1 MRFTLPL
8 IFLTGV
14 LLSGCGLFGSSGQE
28 QRVDEPGLTVG
39 EIIDDNA
46 LENRIREGL
55 INADPRFA
63 DARVYVA
70 SHNARVLLTGQV
82 VDADMVR
89 KATEVARSMR
99 RIRILHNEL
108 TVSESPSLDI
118 RASDQWISVRV
129 KSKMLATS
137 DFPSRKVVI
146 TTDNGTVYLMGVVT
160 IAEGRRAEL
169 LAADVNG
176 VQRVV
181 SLFDYVE

>member
-1 MRFTLPL
+1 MRLSLPL
-8 IFLTGV
+8 MVFTGV
-14 LLSGCGLFGSSGQE
+14 LLTGCGLFGSSGQE

-55 INADPRFA
+55 LNADPRFA
-63 DARVYVA
+63 DARVYVT

-82 VDADMVR
+82 PDAEMVR
-89 KATEVARSMR
+89 KATDVARSMR

-108 TVSESPSLDI
+108 TVSDTPSLDV

-129 KSKMLATS
+129 KSKMLSTT

-146 TTDNGTVYLMGVVT
+146 TTENGTVYLMGVVT
-160 IAEGRRAEL
+160 SNEGRRAEL
-169 LAADVNG
+169 IAADVNG

-181 SLFDYVE
+181 SLFDYVD